1 MPVLIEKR
9 GQVIYVLIKYPRV
22 DGENYILRSL
32 SEGHFFQ
39 SDLEAIEIDLVNVEH
54 LNSLGITEFVSIH
67 RRIQNAGAGRTRLR
81 LLNVDRKVNAILELV
96 EMHKIADVH
105 LKEE

>member
-1 MPVLIEKR
+1 MPVEIEKR
-9 GQVIYVLIKYPRV
+9 GQVIYVLVKYPRV

-32 SEGHFFQ
+32 SEGNYFQ
-39 SDLEAIEIDLVNVEH
+39 SGLEAIEIDLVNVEH

-67 RRIQNAGAGRTRLR
+67 RRLQDASDGRTRLR
-81 LLNVDRKVNAILELV
+81 LSNVDRKVNAILELV

-105 LKEE
+105 LREE

>member
-1 MPVLIEKR
+1 MPVEIEKR
-9 GQVIYVLIKYPRV
+9 GRVIYVLVKYPRV

-32 SEGHFFQ
+32 SEGGYFQ
-39 SDLEAIEIDLVNVEH
+39 SDLAAIEIDLANVEH

-67 RRIQNAGAGRTRLR
+67 RRIQDAADGETRLR
-81 LLNVDRKVNAILELV
+81 LINVDRKVNAILELV